1 MSRLPFPATRTVGV
15 GILAALAVAAAPA
28 RAQDAATAL
37 DRAERAYRATNTL
50 TAEFAQILVNP
61 MLGDPEVTRGL
72 LFLDP
77 PERFAMRWTQPAGE
91 RVVADGVWLWAFAPS
106 SVPDQVIRQPIPRYG
121 PSSPELIGQFVNRP
135 LDRYDARY
143 VGAETVEGEVTDVVH
158 LVPKRDDMPFRD
170 AEIAIARSD
179 GMLRRIK
186 VTEASG
192 QRRTL
197 VFANLRVNAS
207 IPATELRFD
216 VPDGVRVVTP

>member
-1 MSRLPFPATRTVGV
+1 VSRAPVRAL
-15 GILAALAVAAAPA
+15 LAVAMGVSPGFLAATTVLH
-28 RAQDAATAL
+28 AQDAPTAL
-37 DRAERAYRATNTL
+37 ARAERAYRATNTL

-61 MLGDPEVTRGL
+61 MLGDPEVTQGV

-77 PERFAMRWTQPAGE
+77 PERFAMRWTQPEGE

-121 PSSPELIGQFVNRP
+121 PSSPELIGQFVSRP

>member
-1 MSRLPFPATRTVGV
+1 MRLAPAPLTYPLVAL
-15 GILAALAVAAAPA
+15 LAAAAPLA
-28 RAQDAATAL
+28 AQDAATAL

-77 PERFAMRWTQPAGE
+77 PERFAMRWTQPEGE
-91 RVVADGVWLWAFAPS
+91 RVVADGRWLWAFAPS
-106 SVPDQVIRQPIPRYG
+106 SVPDQVIRQSIPRYG
-121 PSSPELIGQFVNRP
+121 PSSPQLIGQFVDRP
-135 LDRYDARY
+135 LQRYDARY
-143 VGAETVEGEVTDVVH
+143 VGEETVGGEATDVVY

-197 VFANLRVNAS
+197 VLANLRANAP
-207 IPATELRFD
+207 IPAAELRFD
-216 VPDGVRVVTP
+216 VPDGVRIIEP